1 MSFDV
6 IIVGGGL
13 AGLSLARALRDTRLQ
28 IALVERRPPVPA
40 TGWDARVYAVTPAN
54 VAFLERI
61 GVWSHLEH
69 RRIAPIHAMQIFGD
83 AGARLRFSAFESGL
97 ETLGCVVE
105 SSLMTTELWESV
117 KRQSNVTLC
126 CPAGPATLDR
136 TPTGARLTLD
146 DRRTLTG
153 RLIVGADGRDSW
165 IRQAAG
171 LAARAQP
178 YGEMG
183 VVANFACAEPHRGE
197 ARQWFRE
204 DGILAWLPLAGDDGV
219 HRLSIVW
226 STPEAHAQALLALE
240 PEAFAAR
247 VAAAGGNALGPL
259 QTITAAQAFPLHR
272 LVVAERVAPRLALI
286 GDAAHGV
293 HPLSGH
299 GINLGFR
306 DAEALAETLASAPPL
321 QDPGTLALLRR
332 YERARQEETRLL
344 QYTTH
349 TLHRLFHEKLS
360 ALKFL
365 RNAGMNLTDRLP
377 VVKNLLAR
385 YATGAF

>member
-6 IIVGGGL
+6 VIIGGGL

-28 IALVERRPPVPA
+28 IALVERRPPAPA
-40 TGWDARVYAVTPAN
+40 SGWDARVYAVTPAN

-61 GVWSHLEH
+61 GVWPHLAH
-69 RRIAPIHAMQIFGD
+69 SRIAPIHAMQIFGD
-83 AGARLRFSAFESGL
+83 AGAKLRFSAFESGL
-97 ETLGCVVE
+97 ETLGSVVE
-105 SSLMTTELWESV
+105 SSLMTMELWESV
-117 KRQSNVTLC
+117 KRQGNVTLC
-126 CPAGPATLDR
+126 CPAGPAALDLS
-136 TPTGARLTLD
+136 PAGARLTLD
-146 DRRTLTG
+146 DGRTLAG

-165 IRQAAG
+165 TRQAAG

-247 VAAAGGNALGPL
+247 VAAAGERSLGAL
-259 QTITAAQAFPLHR
+259 QTITPPQAFPLHR
-272 LVVAERVAPRLALI
+272 LTLAHRVAPRLALI